1 MATTTTNPDGRAR
14 KSLAEQIDRL
24 DAILDGLS
32 EALQGAVADAVKD
45 AVGQAVQEAVRA
57 VLSELLTNRDL
68 QQQLQQ
74 AAQPAPAPP
83 QEAQGT
89 KSWLGRAW
97 GSVTGRLGEACQAV
111 REASVRAG
119 KRVWAGV
126 LLGVGIAAGTAYLAR
141 ERIATVAGQV
151 YGWCQGLAQDAGTAL
166 SALLLALTVCGL

>member
-1 MATTTTNPDGRAR
+1 MTTTTTTNGRAR

-57 VLSELLTNRDL
+57 VLAEVLANRDL
-68 QQQLQQ
+68 QQQLRQ
-74 AAQPAPAPP
+74 AAEPAPVPP
-83 QEAQGT
+83 QEAKGT
-89 KSWLGRAW
+89 KSWLGQAW
-97 GSVTGRLGEACQAV
+97 GAVTERLGQACQAV
-111 REASVRAG
+111 RTASMRVGR
-119 KRVWAGV
+119 RVWAGV

-141 ERIATVAGQV
+141 ERIAAAAAQV
-151 YGWCQGLAQDAGTAL
+151 FGWCRGLVEDAGTAL

>member
-1 MATTTTNPDGRAR
+1 MTTATTTNGQAR
-14 KSLAEQIDRL
+14 KSLAQQIDRL

-32 EALQGAVADAVKD
+32 EALQGAVADAVKE

-57 VLSELLTNRDL
+57 VLAEVLANRDL

-74 AAQPAPAPP
+74 AAKPAPPPP
-83 QEAQGT
+83 QEARGT

-97 GSVTGRLGEACQAV
+97 GAVTGRLGEACQAV
-111 REASVRAG
+111 RAASVRVG
-119 KRVWAGV
+119 RRVWGGI

-141 ERIATVAGQV
+141 ERIAAAAARVF
-151 YGWCQGLAQDAGTAL
+151 GWCRGLVEDAGTAL